1 MNVYIYDVPVFV
13 LLFNHQALLA
23 GLCVSCPEDPL
34 HFIKEKILEIL
45 ENQDLEICWYAC
57 LHAQNMFM

>member
-1 MNVYIYDVPVFV
+1 MMCFLYV

-34 HFIKEKILEIL
+34 HFIEEKILEIL
-45 ENQDLEICWYAC
+45 ENRDLEIYWFVGLGICFDIGIK
-57 LHAQNMFM
+57 HV